1 VKSTTLETSAA
12 AGSTDANGMRMSMG
26 FDSFIRNTSL
36 PPWFPL
42 SNLQVGQQK
51 VLGMLN
57 LKKDNSGNV
66 RWDEGAV
73 AKADI
78 PTLLQGAPTP
88 MEPRSRFR
96 VGVVGGGI
104 AGLSCCLE
112 VFVQCEREGLDVEVV
127 LLEGRSRL
135 GGRLWTDR
143 DTFKAGDGVTAFPVD
158 LGASWIHGIDQNPLA
173 ALARE
178 AGVDFVTTSEE
189 VKMLK
194 AGMKEVDKAK
204 DESAGILF
212 DKLLDHAVSR
222 SQVSFRFGSAHL
234 ILLTPLLY
242 GFRPTIAGP
251 KKMLPPVIPAINLPS
266 DGIHL
271 FSTKLISRRRMTT
284 EQDEDL
290 YRKTPHRIDSLQI
303 CQ

>member
-1 VKSTTLETSAA
+1 
-12 AGSTDANGMRMSMG
+12 MSMG
-26 FDSFIRNTSL
+26 FNSFIRDTSL

-57 LKKDNSGNV
+57 MKKDNSGNV
-66 RWDEGAV
+66 RWDEEAI
-73 AKADI
+73 AKTDF
-78 PTLLQGAPTP
+78 PTFQGALTP

-104 AGLSCCLE
+104 AGLACCLE
-112 VFVQCEREGLDVEVV
+112 LFVQCEREGLDVEVV

-143 DTFKAGDGVTAFPVD
+143 ETFKAGDGVTAFPVD

-212 DKLLDHAVSR
+212 DKLLDHAVSY
-222 SQVSFRFGSAHL
+222 STASLQADYL
-234 ILLTPLLY
+234 ILLTHLYSMVAGRRLL
-242 GFRPTIAGP
+242 GP
-251 KKMLPPVIPAINLPS
+251 
-266 DGIHL
+266 
-271 FSTKLISRRRMTT
+271 RRCCPR
-284 EQDEDL
+284 
-290 YRKTPHRIDSLQI
+290 
-303 CQ
+303 

>member
-1 VKSTTLETSAA
+1 
-12 AGSTDANGMRMSMG
+12 MG
-26 FDSFIRNTSL
+26 FNSFIRDTSL

-57 LKKDNSGNV
+57 MKKDNSGNV
-66 RWDEGAV
+66 RWDEEAMAKTNFPKYHGA
-73 AKADI
+73 
-78 PTLLQGAPTP
+78 LTP

-104 AGLSCCLE
+104 AGLACCLE

-127 LLEGRSRL
+127 LMEGRSRL

-212 DKLLDHAVSR
+212 DKLLDHAVSC
-222 SQVSFRFGSAHL
+222 
-234 ILLTPLLY
+234 
-242 GFRPTIAGP
+242 
-251 KKMLPPVIPAINLPS
+251 
-266 DGIHL
+266 
-271 FSTKLISRRRMTT
+271 SRV
-284 EQDEDL
+284 
-290 YRKTPHRIDSLQI
+290 SLQADYFF
-303 CQ
+303 C